1 MSRARSARSAH
12 AVHAVHL
19 SGGFWGLARMQA
31 RIARDQA
38 YISARH
44 RLPIPSSWSED
55 EAEGHI
61 VPGSGNNTQTTRR
74 AAGPLPP
81 GDWLNLDPTNGTYG
95 TFEGYFHGPG
105 SPVYLVQKG
114 QEGRTQISP
123 LVVGV
128 VHRVLGVLHRVVG
141 VLRRVVG
148 YSTG

>member
-1 MSRARSARSAH
+1 
-12 AVHAVHL
+12 
-19 SGGFWGLARMQA
+19 MQA

-95 TFEGYFHGPG
+95 TFEGYFHGFHGYFHGPG

-114 QEGRTQISP
+114 QDGAHAVHAVRTQCARSADNP
-123 LVVGV
+123 P
-128 VHRVLGVLHRVVG
+128 
-141 VLRRVVG
+141 
-148 YSTG
+148 